1 MNAQN
6 AVMIAGPKQDL
17 SNISAEIDNMMQLMR
32 SDLCIWFDEQFMRVE
47 GALSAHFQLGGRPPR
62 ALIHA
67 LQDIYGQAANF
78 GYPMAGRLARSMHRW
93 LDLTGPV
100 RNAVLAAHLDAMRV
114 ILRDDLRGEENPTV
128 IALAEVFEQALDAAM
143 TENLPA

>member
-6 AVMIAGPKQDL
+6 AVIIAGPRQDL
-17 SNISAEIDNMMQLMR
+17 TNVSAEIDNMMQLMR

-62 ALIHA
+62 ALVHA

-78 GYPMAGRLARSMHRW
+78 GYPVAGRLARSMHRW
-93 LDLTGPV
+93 LDLVGPV
-100 RNAVLAAHLDAMRV
+100 RNAVLAAHLEAMRV
-114 ILRDDLRGEENPTV
+114 ILRDDMRGEENKV
-128 IALAEVFEQALDAAM
+128 ALAVAEVLEQALEAA
-143 TENLPA
+143 TAHNPPA